1 MMLTT
6 QMPYS
11 YPMLVEGIDG
21 VDSDQH
27 IVIESDK
34 PSNWGDQM
42 RTNDSR
48 GQGTLRL
55 SFKWMP
61 LEAGIHT
68 LSLWSGQCADQFP
81 YDLRDPNPFMTI
93 QVNVTQ
99 TTADCWA
106 QSGTG
111 EPQPRSSSN

>member
-1 MMLTT
+1 MMVAT

-27 IVIESDK
+27 IVLESDK
-34 PSNWGDQM
+34 PANWGDQVRM
-42 RTNDSR
+42 DDGR
-48 GQGTLRL
+48 GQGALRL

-68 LSLWSGQCADQFP
+68 LSLWSGRFSKQSPHELQDRN
-81 YDLRDPNPFMTI
+81 LFMTI

-99 TTADCWA
+99 TTADSWA
-106 QSGTG
+106 KSGIG
-111 EPQPRSSSN
+111 EPQAR